1 MIYTIT
7 ANPSIDYVLQL
18 DAMTVG
24 EVNRTTSDVKLP
36 GGKGV
41 NVSRIL
47 NELALDSTALGFVGG
62 ATGEMF
68 ENLLQQHQLN
78 TNFTKVSDDTRINV
92 KINAV
97 KQNEETEINGT
108 GPKITADEKAEFI
121 ELLKKVGNGDVVIM
135 SGSLPKN
142 IETTFYLDIAKM
154 IQAQGADF
162 VIDTTGQALLDT
174 LPLHPLVVKPNNHEL
189 AELFDTTFKNE
200 QDIVDNARKLLDQG
214 AKHVLVSMAGDGA
227 LLVTKDK
234 VFKANAAKGTVI
246 NSVGA
251 GDSMIAGFVGTFM
264 KTNDPIESFH
274 IGAACGSA
282 TAFSQDIA
290 VKSKID
296 EVYQA
301 INISQVN

>member
-18 DAMTVG
+18 KALVNG

-36 GGKGV
+36 GGKGI

-47 NELALDSTALGFVGG
+47 KELDIDSTALGFVGG

-68 ENLLQQHQLN
+68 KSLLDQHNLK
-78 TNFTKVSDDTRINV
+78 TDFTTVKEDTRINV
-92 KINAV
+92 KVNAV
-97 KQNEETEINGT
+97 EQDEETEINGM
-108 GPKITADEKAEFI
+108 GPAISSDEKDKFI
-121 ELLKKVGNGDVVIM
+121 SQLKSVGNGDVVIM
-135 SGSLPKN
+135 SGSLPKQLP
-142 IETTFYLDIAKM
+142 ETFYLDIAKM

-162 VIDTTGQALLDT
+162 IIDTTGQALLDT

-189 AELFDTTFKNE
+189 ADLFKKTFNSDQEIIDHAK
-200 QDIVDNARKLLDQG
+200 KLLDQG

-227 LLVTKDK
+227 LLVTKDHTY
-234 VFKANAAKGTVI
+234 KANAPKGTVI

-251 GDSMIAGFVGTFM
+251 GDSMIAGFAGTFM

-290 VKSKID
+290 IKEKID
-296 EVYQA
+296 EVYKA
-301 INISQVN
+301 INITELS

>member
-18 DAMTVG
+18 NALTPG

-36 GGKGV
+36 GGKGI

-47 NELALDSTALGFVGG
+47 NELQLDSTALGFVGG
-62 ATGEMF
+62 ATGSMF
-68 ENLLQQHQLN
+68 ENLLKQHQLK
-78 TNFTKVSDDTRINV
+78 TSFTQVANDTRINV
-92 KINAV
+92 KINATE
-97 KQNEETEINGT
+97 QNEETEINGT
-108 GPKITADEKAEFI
+108 GPEISDSEKQSFI
-121 ELLKKVGNGDVVIM
+121 DQLKTVGNGDVIIM
-135 SGSLPKN
+135 SGSLPKKV
-142 IETTFYLDIAKM
+142 EETFYLDIAKM

-189 AELFDTTFKNE
+189 ADLFNTTFKSE
-200 QDIVDNARKLLDQG
+200 QDIVDNARKLLAQG

-227 LLVTKDK
+227 LLVTSDH
-234 VFKANAAKGTVI
+234 VYKANAPKGTVV

-264 KTNDPIESFH
+264 KTKDAIESFH
-274 IGAACGSA
+274 EGAACGSA

-296 EVYQA
+296 DVYKDIDITQL
-301 INISQVN
+301 S

>member
-7 ANPSIDYVLQL
+7 ANPSIDYALQL
-18 DAMTVG
+18 KTLTTG

-36 GGKGV
+36 GGKGI

-47 NELALDSTALGFVGG
+47 KELNIDSTALGFVGG

-68 ENLLQQHQLN
+68 KSLLAQHDLK
-78 TNFTKVSDDTRINV
+78 TNFTNVSEDTRINV
-92 KINAV
+92 KVNAV
-97 KQNEETEINGT
+97 KQDEETEINGT
-108 GPKITADEKAEFI
+108 GPAISEDEKSLFMKQ
-121 ELLKKVGNGDVVIM
+121 LGSVGNGDVVIM
-135 SGSLPKN
+135 SGSLPKKLPD
-142 IETTFYLDIAKM
+142 TFYLDIAKM

-174 LPLHPLVVKPNNHEL
+174 LPLHPLVVKPNHHEL
-189 AELFDTTFKNE
+189 AELFNTTFNSDQE
-200 QDIVDNARKLLDQG
+200 IIDHARKLLDQG

-227 LLVTKDK
+227 LLVTKDHAY
-234 VFKANAAKGTVI
+234 KANAPKGTVI

-251 GDSMIAGFVGTFM
+251 GDSMIAGFAGTFM

-290 VKSKID
+290 IKAKID
-296 EVYQA
+296 EVYNA
-301 INISQVN
+301 ISISELS